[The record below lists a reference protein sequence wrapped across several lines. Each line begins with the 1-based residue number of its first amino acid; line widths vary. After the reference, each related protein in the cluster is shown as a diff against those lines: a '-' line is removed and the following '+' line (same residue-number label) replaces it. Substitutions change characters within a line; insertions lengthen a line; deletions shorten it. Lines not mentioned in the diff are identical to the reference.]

1 MPWAVHGVHR
11 QLYPLEALPQ
21 WPGDDRQSRLVFI
34 LRGLDRDA
42 VQADVARR
50 LQQG

>member
-1 MPWAVHGVHR
+1 MFLARMSEIQAAYDRGILRIKGLVCF
-11 QLYPLEALPQ
+11 EA
-21 WPGDDRQSRLVFI
+21 VFI